1 MNNNKGHNA
10 GLFAVQ
16 RLLRRISTFKFHL
29 LTLDVRQNAMVHRE
43 VIGECL
49 GETEWLNLSPKQR
62 TQRITEALVNQESPL
77 NQQST
82 LTKKT
87 LAVFQTIAF
96 CKRKYGRESIG
107 LFIVSMTQNIDDIL
121 SILLLASWGNLQ
133 NRDG

>member
-1 MNNNKGHNA
+1 MPYRVLLRLIQERLQATHDDEAFPYAKASQFKADINLIAKSLNNNKGHNA

-62 TQRITEALVNQESPL
+62 TQRITDALVNQEPPL

-82 LTKKT
+82 LTKKH
-87 LAVFQTIAF
+87 LPFS
-96 CKRKYGRESIG
+96 KP
-107 LFIVSMTQNIDDIL
+107 
-121 SILLLASWGNLQ
+121 
-133 NRDG
+133 